1 MTKYEDEDWKD
12 LPEDV
17 KAAGESL
24 WIEIYAG
31 HDMCS
36 SIDGRPTANPLLLSV
51 ARSTHILC
59 NH

>member
-24 WIEIYAG
+24 WIKIYYWQ
-31 HDMCS
+31 
-36 SIDGRPTANPLLLSV
+36 
-51 ARSTHILC
+51 
-59 NH
+59 